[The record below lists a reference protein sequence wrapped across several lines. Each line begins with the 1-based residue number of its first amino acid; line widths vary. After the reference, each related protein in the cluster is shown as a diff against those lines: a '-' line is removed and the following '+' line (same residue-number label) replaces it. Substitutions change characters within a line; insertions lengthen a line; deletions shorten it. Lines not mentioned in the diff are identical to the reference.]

1 MYRLLAF
8 FHLMIPLLG
17 YGQVNSVLHE
27 LVATSTSQ
35 NVSLT
40 DSRIKSFI
48 LELKGSPSISDIRL
62 LKRVFHRTQKEF
74 LHQYDSYPDFS
85 EIFNS
90 GRYDCLTAT
99 SLFSVVLDELNFRYS
114 IIETNYHIFLMVKT
128 SKGEVLL
135 ETTDRFNGFVR
146 NEKAIHQRIGT
157 YRKGVTVDTGN
168 QNTYRY
174 ACDLYREV
182 KPGQLPG
189 LLYYNQAVKAYNA
202 GRLEK
207 CGELLA
213 KAKSI
218 YDTPRINEFESIF
231 LKSVVESKLDDPA
244 KIRIIRQ
251 FKGKML
257 EKTPILASR

>member
-1 MYRLLAF
+1 
-8 FHLMIPLLG
+8 MIPLLG
-17 YGQVNSVLHE
+17 YGQGNSVLPE
-27 LVATSTSQ
+27 LVATSTLQ
-35 NVSLT
+35 NALFT
-40 DSRIKSFI
+40 ESRINNFI
-48 LELKGSPSISDIRL
+48 LALKGNKPTSDIQL

-74 LHQYDSYPDFS
+74 LHQYASYTDFS

-99 SLFSVVLDELNFRYS
+99 SLFSVVLDELNFGYS
-114 IIETNYHIFLMVKT
+114 IIETNYHIFLLVKT

-146 NEKAIHQRIGT
+146 NEKEIRQRIGT
-157 YRKGVTVDTGN
+157 YRQGVTVVDSDK
-168 QNTYRY
+168 QNIYHY
-174 ACDLYREV
+174 SCDLYREV

-207 CGELLA
+207 CGELLT

-218 YDTPRINEFESIF
+218 YDTPRISEFGSIF
-231 LKSVVESKLDDPA
+231 LKSVLESTLDNPTKL
-244 KIRIIRQ
+244 RILRQ
-251 FKGKML
+251 LKDMMQSKS
-257 EKTPILASR
+257 PVLASR